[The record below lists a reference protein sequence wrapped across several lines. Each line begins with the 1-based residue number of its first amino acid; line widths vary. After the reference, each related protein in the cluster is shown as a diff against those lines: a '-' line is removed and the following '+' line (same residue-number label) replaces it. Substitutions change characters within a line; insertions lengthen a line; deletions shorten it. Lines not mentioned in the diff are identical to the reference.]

1 MKKIEK
7 IAKEAGL
14 ESVDLSYAE
23 FGIPHKI
30 LVRFA
35 ELIVQ
40 ECCDY
45 IDGVPSTEGG
55 ILIQSKQFIIINL
68 KNHLLS

>member
-14 ESVDLSYAE
+14 ESVDLPYAE
-23 FGIPHKI
+23 FGIPHE

-45 IDGVPSTEGG
+45 IDGVPSTGGG